1 MALAVPDSSANFA
14 SKRRVATTFSVP
26 SEMSRADSMR
36 ICRQMPTWMF
46 LGLVS
51 RMAVRSFV
59 APRFSGQR
67 GMGRTGT
74 PE

>member
-1 MALAVPDSSANFA
+1 MALAVPGSSANFA
-14 SKRRVATTFSVP
+14 SKRSVATTFSVP
-26 SEMSRADSMR
+26 SEMSRADSSR
-36 ICRQMPTWMF
+36 ICRQMPTWIF
-46 LGLVS
+46 LGLHR

-67 GMGRTGT
+67 GMGRSGT

>member
-14 SKRRVATTFSVP
+14 SNLSVATTFSVP

-46 LGLVS
+46 FGFVS

-59 APRFSGQR
+59 VPRFSGQR
-67 GMGRTGT
+67 GMGRSGT